1 MSEPRDETAQDRRP
15 GFVICAYGETS
26 RGWDPV
32 EDLSGEPWSPVGAR
46 TLAVSA
52 AEPEALA
59 ATLTAQLADLSCRAL
74 LLVGR
79 TRRSDGFLLQ
89 IRTENRALDGGRRHD
104 VVGPAMA
111 RATAPAPEIIRAL
124 TKAGLSAGVSSES
137 EDDVGSYLLY
147 RILSSL
153 PDGADTPAIGL
164 LRAPEGEPDDSVQ
177 RAVKAT
183 AQAMARHLSPLPRVR
198 AH

>member
-15 GFVICAYGETS
+15 GFVICAYGEGS

-32 EDLSGEPWSPVGAR
+32 EDLSGEPWSPAGAR
-46 TLAVSA
+46 TLPVAP

-59 ATLTAQLADLSCRAL
+59 ATLTARLADLSCRAL

-89 IRTENRALDGGRRHD
+89 IRTENRSLDSGQRLD
-104 VVGPAMA
+104 VVGPGMA

-164 LRAPEGEPDDSVQ
+164 LRAPEGESDESVQ

-183 AQAMARHLSPLPRVR
+183 AQAMARHLAPLPRVR